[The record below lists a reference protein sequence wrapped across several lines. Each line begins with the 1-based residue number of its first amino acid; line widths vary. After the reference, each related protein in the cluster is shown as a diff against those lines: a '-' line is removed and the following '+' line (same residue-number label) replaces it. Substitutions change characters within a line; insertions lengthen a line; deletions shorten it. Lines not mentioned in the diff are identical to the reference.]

1 CSLDNLEEEKR
12 KMYDAVFKI
21 WIFGDGGVGKTTLVN
36 KYLTGVFKADTTIT
50 IGVDFHIK
58 TLEMNGLKVRLQIW
72 DFAGEE
78 RFRFLLPGYVRGSAG
93 GIFMYDITRFAS
105 LKNINGWLQVLNT
118 DIQKTP
124 QLIPILLVGG
134 KTDLEEYRT
143 VSTKDALDIAKSF
156 NLNGFIECSAKNGEN
171 IDVIFET
178 IANVMLERAGLIQ
191 PNEDY
196 NKIKISY

>member
-1 CSLDNLEEEKR
+1 
-12 KMYDAVFKI
+12 MYDAVFKI
-21 WIFGDGGVGKTTLVN
+21 CIFGDGGVGKTTLVN

>member
-1 CSLDNLEEEKR
+1 
-12 KMYDAVFKI
+12 MYDAVFKI
-21 WIFGDGGVGKTTLVN
+21 CIFGDGGVGKTTLVN
-36 KYLTGVFKADTTIT
+36 KYLTGVFKSDTTIT

-58 TLEMNGLKVRLQIW
+58 TLEIYGLKVRLQIW

-78 RFRFLLPGYVRGSAG
+78 RFRFLLPGYVRGAAG

-105 LKNINGWLQVLNT
+105 LKNIDSWLQVLNT
-118 DIQKTP
+118 DIRKTP

-143 VSTKDALDIAKSF
+143 VSTENALDIAKSF
-156 NLNGFIECSAKNGEN
+156 NLNGFIESSAKNGEN
-171 IDVIFET
+171 VDIIFET
-178 IANVMLERAGLIQ
+178 IANIMLERAGLIQ